1 MYCLVLNLVCKFFC
15 MCYFPFRHSLHAA
28 IVPLL
33 SFFVLYFFK
42 FFPDYS
48 GR

>member
-15 MCYFPFRHSLHAA
+15 MRYFLFGHSFHAA
-28 IVPLL
+28 IDPLL